1 MNPVTTSK
9 RNIQPVARTAAL
21 PYSTSEGASW
31 GTMLYRLLVGLA
43 VLAAST
49 LAAHA
54 TPTHA
59 ANTQQPADDP
69 YLQPGNVIIPVN
81 SGITPSR
88 GASVG
93 GDNADQSRLPSTDSL
108 LFSARQQNYT
118 SPITS
123 GTSST
128 PLSARQQNYTSPI
141 PEGEISQ
148 YNGGYMTPPA
158 QGAPVF
164 PGYGPDIVPQ
174 PSWAVSPGD
183 FQNLLNAI
191 NNQTFAS
198 NQLPMVQAAGLCGW
212 FTCSQCAAIMNCF
225 SFDSNRLQVVRY
237 LAPHIIDPIRCQPIM
252 DQLSF
257 SDDRQTAWRLLS
269 QARL

>member
-1 MNPVTTSK
+1 MRPKAHRLVFLPINLNLITLWLVLNIKDTATMSTITTAK

-21 PYSTSEGASW
+21 PYSASEGASR

-59 ANTQQPADDP
+59 
-69 YLQPGNVIIPVN
+69 
-81 SGITPSR
+81 
-88 GASVG
+88 
-93 GDNADQSRLPSTDSL
+93 DQSILPSTDSL
-108 LFSARQQNYT
+108 LF
-118 SPITS
+118 
-123 GTSST
+123 
-128 PLSARQQNYTSPI
+128 SARQQNYTSPI

-212 FTCSQCAAIMNCF
+212 FTCSQCAAIMSCF

-237 LAPHIIDPIRCQPIM
+237 LAPHIIDPIRCQPIL

-257 SDDRQTAWRLLS
+257 SDDRQTAWRLLLS

>member
-1 MNPVTTSK
+1 MNPVTTAK

-21 PYSTSEGASW
+21 PYSASEGASW
-31 GTMLYRLLVGLA
+31 GTMLYRLLVGL
-43 VLAAST
+43 VV

-54 TPTHA
+54 APTQA
-59 ANTQQPADDP
+59 ANAQQPADDP

-88 GASVG
+88 SASVG
-93 GDNADQSRLPSTDSL
+93 GDNADQPLLPSTDSL
-108 LFSARQQNYT
+108 LFSAQQQNH
-118 SPITS
+118 
-123 GTSST
+123 
-128 PLSARQQNYTSPI
+128 TSPI

-164 PGYGPDIVPQ
+164 PGYGPAIVPQ
-174 PSWAVSPGD
+174 PSWAVSPDD

-212 FTCSQCAAIMNCF
+212 FTCSQCAAIMSCF

-237 LAPHIIDPIRCQPIM
+237 LAPHIIDPIRCQPIL

-257 SDDRQTAWRLLS
+257 SDDRQTAWRLLLS